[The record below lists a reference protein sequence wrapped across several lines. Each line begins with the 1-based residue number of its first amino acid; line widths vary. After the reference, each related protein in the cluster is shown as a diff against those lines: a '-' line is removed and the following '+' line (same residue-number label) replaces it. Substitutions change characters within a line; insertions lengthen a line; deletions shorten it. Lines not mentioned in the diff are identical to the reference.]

1 MADDDFNDEEEELK
15 PFDGG
20 GDESLSGNEIDD
32 LIANLGA
39 GGGDD
44 DDSGEE
50 EALEESS
57 EGAEVAE
64 VLDQSDIDALMTE
77 TLDSKNDLIYRY
89 DGTLYPQDHKVAV
102 EDYDF
107 SNPVFMT
114 EGEMRKVRI
123 RHEKFIHLLAAR
135 LSMFLRMDFG
145 LKMSKLYTTQY
156 KRYTESIQNPTH
168 ISLFKLQQFGGVGIV
183 DMNSRLAMTIIDRM
197 LGGGGHSIRDERYL
211 TEMETAL
218 IEDVVT
224 VILDEWC
231 NQWDDM
237 FEINASIVGHENN
250 GRFLQVSAHDA
261 IMLVISM
268 EATLGDCSESIQ
280 LGIPY
285 YTIEPVIKK
294 MQEEE
299 AKFDPNS
306 NQKKENHWWASYE
319 QIGVEVTAEWNAF
332 DCKVSELIQLRKGDV
347 LMLAPDLL
355 NQTSVRFKNATH
367 FLGTAGIKEGKVCVQ
382 INDRC
387 KENTF

>member
-1 MADDDFNDEEEELK
+1 MADNEHDEEDLSPIDGGDDDF
-15 PFDGG
+15 
-20 GDESLSGNEIDD
+20 LSGSEIDD
-32 LIANLGA
+32 LISGA
-39 GGGDD
+39 GQ
-44 DDSGEE
+44 SEE
-50 EALEESS
+50 EEVLSS
-57 EGAEVAE
+57 EGDADVAE
-64 VLDQSDIDALMTE
+64 VLDQTDIDALMSE
-77 TLDSKNDLIYRY
+77 TLEGKNNLVYQW
-89 DGTLYPQDHKVAV
+89 DGKRFPKDKKVPI

-123 RHEKFIHLLAAR
+123 RHEKFIHLLSAR

-168 ISLFKLQQFGGVGIV
+168 ISLFKLQQFNGVGIV

-218 IEDVVT
+218 IEDVIT
-224 VILDEWC
+224 VVLDEWC
-231 NQWDDM
+231 NQWADM

-261 IMLVISM
+261 IMLVVSM

-280 LGIPY
+280 IGIPY
-285 YTIEPVIKK
+285 YTVEPVIKK

-299 AKFDPNS
+299 AKFDPNTS
-306 NQKKENHWWASYE
+306 KKKETHWWKSYE
-319 QIGVEVTAEWNAF
+319 NIGVNIVAEWDAF
-332 DCKVSELIQLRKGDV
+332 DCKVNELVRLRKGDV
-347 LMLAPDLL
+347 LLLPNKLL
-355 NQTSVRFKNATH
+355 NNTNIRFKNATH
-367 FLGTAGIKEGKVCVQ
+367 FVGTAGVREGKVCVQ
-382 INDRC
+382 IDGRC
-387 KENTF
+387 EEGIF